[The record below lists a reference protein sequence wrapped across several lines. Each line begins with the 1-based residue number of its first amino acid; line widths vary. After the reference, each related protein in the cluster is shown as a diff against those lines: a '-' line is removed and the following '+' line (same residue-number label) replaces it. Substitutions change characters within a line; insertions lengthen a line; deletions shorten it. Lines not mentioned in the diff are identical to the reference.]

1 MDVLDIGRG
10 RPLVLLHGWS
20 CTRNFWRP
28 QIEALNKEFRL
39 IVPDLPGHGRS
50 KANPETLSIAAIAG
64 EIRSLIAE
72 CELDRPIVVGWS
84 MGALAAFDLIRQ
96 FGTGDLGGL
105 VVVDM
110 TPRLLNDSDWTLGL
124 QGFYPQVNTLMLAAI
139 RSDWPTNARL
149 LLPRLFAR
157 GRPLDPDLVEWM
169 GREMGMSDPEAM
181 AVLWESMAEQD
192 YRALL
197 PTIDLPSLV
206 IQGGESQL
214 YAPEVGAYL
223 ASRLPRAE
231 RACCTGS
238 GHAPHLEEP
247 QLFNTLLRRFADRLT
262 PAGRRAR
269 AR

>member
-28 QIEALNKEFRL
+28 QIEALPRTFRL

-50 KANPETLSIAAIAG
+50 KANPEALSIAAIAG
-64 EIRSLIAE
+64 EIQSLIAE
-72 CELDRPIVVGWS
+72 RELDRPILVGWS

-105 VVVDM
+105 VIVDM
-110 TPRLLNDSDWTLGL
+110 TPRLLNDGEWTLGL
-124 QGFYPQVNTLMLAAI
+124 QGFDPQANALMLAAI
-139 RSDWPTNARL
+139 RSDWPANARL

-157 GRPLDPDLVEWM
+157 GRPVDPALAEWM

-181 AVLWESMAEQD
+181 AVLWESMAAQD
-192 YRALL
+192 YRSQL
-197 PTIDLPSLV
+197 PSIDLPSL
-206 IQGGESQL
+206 IIHGAESQL
-214 YAPEVGAYL
+214 YAPEVSAYL
-223 ASRLPRAE
+223 ARRLPRAE
-231 RACCTGS
+231 RACCPRS

-247 QLFNTLLRRFADRLT
+247 TLFNTLLRRFADRLT
-262 PAGRRAR
+262 PPGRRAR
-269 AR
+269 SR